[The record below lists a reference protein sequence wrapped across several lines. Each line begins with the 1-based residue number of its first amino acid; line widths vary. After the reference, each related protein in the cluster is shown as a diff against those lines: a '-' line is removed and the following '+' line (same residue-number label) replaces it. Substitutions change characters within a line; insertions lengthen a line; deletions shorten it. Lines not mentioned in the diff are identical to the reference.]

1 MKNLSIIAAMLLVSI
16 NIVAANYITLGDS
29 VRINPRYLDG
39 YYRVTATMTVD
50 GMLDDWSMNVTYP
63 EGLTVKLVSGI
74 MPLEGMTVGYTD
86 RTGAEQT
93 YEAPLQVSANYA
105 TISSH
110 ISVMGYWDYDGDG
123 WFDTYGTVKWMPG
136 TYEMFDLNL
145 YVNPAFRSGDIIFD
159 GTLTSGADQRGAVL
173 QGVRFYR
180 TTHVWVG
187 YMRGDLC
194 GNEKIDMGDLTELIN
209 LLLGGE
215 PADEFQMPAADFDG
229 NGTVDMDD
237 LTKLTNYLLT
247 A

>member
-1 MKNLSIIAAMLLVSI
+1 MKNLAIIAAMLLVSI

-63 EGLTVKLVSGI
+63 DGIMVKLVSGI
-74 MPLEGMTVGYTD
+74 VPLEGMTVGYVD

-123 WFDTYGTVKWMPG
+123 WFDPYGTAKWMPG
-136 TYEMFDLNL
+136 TYEMFELNL
-145 YVNPAFRSGDIIFD
+145 YVNPAYRSGDIIFD

-187 YMRGDLC
+187 YQRGDVD
-194 GNEKIDMGDLTELIN
+194 GNERFGMGDLTELIN
-209 LLLGGE
+209 ILLGQE
-215 PADEFQMPAADFDG
+215 PYDEFALPAADYDA
-229 NGTVDMDD
+229 NGSVDMDD
-237 LTKLTNYLLT
+237 LTKLANYLLT

>member
-1 MKNLSIIAAMLLVSI
+1 MLLVSI

-63 EGLTVKLVSGI
+63 DGIMVKLVSGI
-74 MPLEGMTVGYTD
+74 TPLEGMTVGYTD

-110 ISVMGYWDYDGDG
+110 ISVMGYWDYDNDG
-123 WFDTYGTVKWMPG
+123 WYDPYGTAKWMPG
-136 TYEMFDLNL
+136 EYQMFELNL
-145 YVNPAFRSGDIIFD
+145 YVNPAFRAGDIIFD

-215 PADEFQMPAADFDG
+215 PADEFQLPAADFDG

>member
-1 MKNLSIIAAMLLVSI
+1 MKNLIIAASLLVSI
-16 NIVAANYITLGDS
+16 NICAANYITLGDS

-39 YYRVTATMTVD
+39 YYKVTATMSVD
-50 GMLDDWSMNVTYP
+50 GMLDDWSINVTYP
-63 EGLTVKLVSGI
+63 EGIMVKLVAGI
-74 MPLEGMTVGYTD
+74 VPLEGMTVGYTD
-86 RTGAEQT
+86 RFGEEQT
-93 YEAPLQVSANYA
+93 YEAPLQVSAAYS

-110 ISVMGYWDYDGDG
+110 ISVQGYWDYDNDG
-123 WFDTYGTVKWMPG
+123 WYDPYGTAKWMPG
-136 TYEMFDLNL
+136 TYEMFELNL
-145 YVNPAFRSGDIIFD
+145 YVNPAYRSGDIIFD

-194 GNEKIDMGDLTELIN
+194 GNERIDMGDLTELIN

>member
-123 WFDTYGTVKWMPG
+123 WFDTYGTAKWMPG
-136 TYEMFDLNL
+136 EYQMFDLNL

>member
-1 MKNLSIIAAMLLVSI
+1 MKNLAIIAAMLLVSI

-63 EGLTVKLVSGI
+63 QGINVKLVSGI
-74 MPLEGMTVGYTD
+74 VPLDGMTIGYVD

-93 YEAPLQVSANYA
+93 YEAPLQVSAAYS

-110 ISVMGYWDYDGDG
+110 ISVMGYWDYDNDG
-123 WFDTYGTVKWMPG
+123 WYDPYGTAKWMPG
-136 TYEMFDLNL
+136 TYEMFELNL
-145 YVNPAFRSGDIIFD
+145 YVNPAFRAGDIIFD

-215 PADEFQMPAADFDG
+215 PADEFQMPAADYDA